1 MYQPAHDYGSVH
13 IADEVIGII
22 AGLAATEIEGVKSMT
37 GGFAG
42 GLVELLGKKNLSKG
56 VKVEVGEKEA
66 KVDLYLVIE
75 YGAVVHAVAT
85 KVQENVKRAVEGM
98 TGLKMVEVNV
108 FITGIDTHMPKEKP
122 DEESEKEKKKEAKEE
137 SKKGKKGKRG
147 KKAKTEE
154 QQDQVKKEEQEKQ
167 EKQDKKEKKDK
178 EEKNKEGD

>member
-85 KVQENVKRAVEGM
+85 KVQENVKKAVEGM

-108 FITGIDTHMPKEKP
+108 FITGIDTHMPKVEH
-122 DEESEKEKKKEAKEE
+122 EEERKEEKKQEEKEE
-137 SKKGKKGKRG
+137 SKKGKKGKKGRKE
-147 KKAKTEE
+147 KKEE
-154 QQDQVKKEEQEKQ
+154 KEEKEEKVKQEEQEKQ
-167 EKQDKKEKKDK
+167 EKQEKKGK